1 MVFAACARS
10 RVLYSRAS
18 NRSLCSGPDSL
29 AKRVEAAAA
38 KGDLAE
44 CRRLL
49 QVHDVPSVVDEVQKA
64 QAATQRRLVR
74 RCVAGLLAYTS
85 WNGAATVYAYRV
97 LGAEAEKLLAERGYE
112 GAATLELHLKP
123 FSLRGEV
130 RPPAEK
136 ADALTLADEPYRPP
150 IESKWVRVMPLIHI
164 SALWLGRSGSEWR
177 LWCRKSKGMSEFRR
191 PASSSSLGAS
201 GPRSPDS

>member
-1 MVFAACARS
+1 MSVFRS
-10 RVLYSRAS
+10 RLLYARAS
-18 NRSLCSGPDSL
+18 RSLCSGPGSL

-38 KGDLAE
+38 NGDLAE

-49 QVHDVPSVVDEVQKA
+49 QMQNVHVPSVVEEVQKA
-64 QAATQRRLVR
+64 QTTTQRRLVR
-74 RCVAGLLAYTS
+74 QCVAGLLAYTS
-85 WNGAATVYAYRV
+85 WNGAATVYGYRV
-97 LGAEAEKLLAERGYE
+97 LGAEVEKLLAERGYE

-136 ADALTLADEPYRPP
+136 ADAITLADEPYRPP
-150 IESKWVRVMPLIHI
+150 AESKWVRVMPLIHV

-177 LWCRKSKGMSEFRR
+177 LWCRKSKGVSEFRR
-191 PASSSSLGAS
+191 PASSPGPA
-201 GPRSPDS
+201 GPRPPDS